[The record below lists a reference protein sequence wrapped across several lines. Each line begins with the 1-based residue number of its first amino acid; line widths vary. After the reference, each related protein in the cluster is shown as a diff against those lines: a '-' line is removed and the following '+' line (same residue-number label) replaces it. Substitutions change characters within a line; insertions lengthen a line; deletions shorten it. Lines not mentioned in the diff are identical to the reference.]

1 MKSKGNKSISPVPK
15 GRDSVNN
22 VTAIGKDITSKLDNK
37 ASSILLNNTI
47 KKPNNKE
54 SILKIFKGE
63 LPAKSGKNS
72 SVLDEFQ
79 WEYAIVVPN
88 PDFPGKL
95 NEAVTLETAQ
105 NFYKDCFKAKK
116 TGSLQKDTLNFL
128 QESQAFIDAY
138 NSLNDIDDGK
148 ALIGGGKLTVEG
160 EKVFDNGTPTKD
172 FTTLVRNALFYK
184 LVCSLGLKV
193 KQMASKTGEY
203 LYFVITADEND
214 LMIEAER
221 TRFEKQLEI
230 ALSDMQSL
238 IPCDEYL
245 RPLHILKNDD
255 PEIKR
260 LYKEIKPFLT
270 RAFGLQKNVEKV
282 EYKLDP
288 NGVTPNMWNAYKI
301 YLSLLKDGI
310 TKITGSVSSHSSQM
324 FLFQKLVKDS
334 IEKANLG
341 FRNRDCLKNLWTRM
355 DISKPIAPFAEYR
368 RGNKDDELCNM
379 WRTHEINESG
389 KRSLFRNMERIRL
402 IVSYIRTE
410 VGINFLQEKGFIVA
424 HYPLHNIWQL
434 KGKNSNIVQNIPD
447 EDKLLRNILY
457 DFKPLNADGPLI
469 TSWRTSLFNQKIPLS
484 KIRNYYGEKLAL
496 YFEFLRYHQC
506 SLLFPALIGI
516 AVFVIQRVF
525 DSQSS
530 QVLALNAFYSIFMT
544 IWATAFLEGWKRK
557 EAALSISWG
566 TTKFEQIEIPRP
578 QYKGIKRRSPVT
590 DELEE
595 IYYPESK
602 RVKFLILAVTVSLL
616 IISLVLGI
624 VAGLIILKSELADKL
639 VVSTFNLA
647 GPICSVLNAIQILVF
662 NVIYQKLAKIMT
674 DFENHKTENQYQD
687 SYIWKVF
694 AFQFV
699 NSFNS
704 LVYIAFIKGYVGE
717 GCLVTQDDGS
727 VKKGSNCMNELF
739 TQLVSIFVVSYIK
752 NLVEIGVPFIKYQM
766 KKRKKAQNKVATV
779 VNVEHNN
786 ENNPK
791 DIRTKVESQLLL
803 EDYMTTDK
811 DGTIDDYMELA
822 IQFGYMTLFALAF
835 PISTALGFLGLWFEM
850 HTDKLKTLHLVRR
863 PLPLSSKDIGT
874 WSSIFSIICVL
885 AIFSNTALFC
895 FTSGTFDDMDG
906 VSEYNQIIF
915 AVVVVLLLLFR
926 SVLQNAI
933 PDISQS
939 FSIVIARHD
948 YVVEKVLRGESQP
961 LDQID
966 EEVLDTGIYFSS
978 LSEKMSQ
985 LDLV

>member
-1 MKSKGNKSISPVPK
+1 MKSRGNKSVSPAPK
-15 GRDSVNN
+15 SKVNPGEI
-22 VTAIGKDITSKLDNK
+22 TAIGKDITSNLDNK
-37 ASSILLNNTI
+37 ASSILLPQPKT
-47 KKPNNKE
+47 PANNKE
-54 SILKIFKGE
+54 QISKIFKG
-63 LPAKSGKNS
+63 LVPSKSGKNIL
-72 SVLDEFQ
+72 VLQDYQ
-79 WEYAIVVPN
+79 WEYTIVLPN
-88 PDFPGKL
+88 PDFPGRL
-95 NEAVTLETAQ
+95 NEAVTLEIAE
-105 NFYKDCFKAKK
+105 NFYKECFKAKK
-116 TGSLQKDTLNFL
+116 TGSLQKDTLSFL
-128 QESQAFIDAY
+128 QESQAFLEAY
-138 NSLNDIDDGK
+138 KSLNDIDNGK
-148 ALIGGGKLTVEG
+148 ALNGGGKMTIEG
-160 EKVFDNGTPTKD
+160 ENCYDNGTPAKD
-172 FTTLVRNALFYK
+172 FMTLVRNALFYK

-193 KQMASKTGEY
+193 KQMTSKNGEF

-221 TRFEKQLEI
+221 TRFDKQLEI

-238 IPCDEYL
+238 IPCDDYL

-255 PEIKR
+255 AEIKR

-301 YLSLLKDGI
+301 FLSLLKDGI
-310 TKITGSVSSHSSQM
+310 TKITGSVSSHAGQM
-324 FLFQKLVKDS
+324 FLFQKLIKDS

-341 FRNRDCLKNLWTRM
+341 FKNRDCLKNLWTRM
-355 DISKPIAPFAEYR
+355 SIGKPIAPFAEYR
-368 RGNKDDELCNM
+368 RSNKDDELGNM
-379 WRTHEINESG
+379 WRTHEISESG
-389 KRSLFRNMERIRL
+389 RRSLFRNMERIRL

-410 VGINFLQEKGFIVA
+410 ISINFLQERGFIEA
-424 HYPLHNIWQL
+424 HFPLHNIWQL
-434 KGKNSNIVQNIPD
+434 KGKSSNVVENAPE
-447 EDKLLRNILY
+447 EDRMLRNILY
-457 DFKPLNADGPLI
+457 DFKPLNSDGPLL
-469 TSWRTSLFNQKIPLS
+469 TSWKTALINQKIPLS
-484 KIRNYYGEKLAL
+484 KIRNYYGEKVAL

-516 AVFVIQRVF
+516 GVFVVQRLF
-525 DSQSS
+525 DDKST

-544 IWATAFLEGWKRK
+544 IWATSFLEGWKRK
-557 EAALSISWG
+557 EAGLSVTWG
-566 TTKFEQIEIPRP
+566 TTKFEQIEIARP
-578 QYKGIKRRSPVT
+578 QYKGLKRRSPVT

-616 IISLVLGI
+616 IISLVLSI
-624 VAGLIILKSELADKL
+624 VAGLIILKSELADEL
-639 VVSTFNLA
+639 VVSSFNLA

-662 NVIYQKLAKIMT
+662 NFIYQKLAKIMT

-717 GCLVTQDDGS
+717 GCLVTQDDGT
-727 VKKGSNCMNELF
+727 VKKSSNCMNELF

-752 NLVEIGVPFIKYQM
+752 NLVEVGVPFIKYQM
-766 KKRKKAQNKVATV
+766 KKRKRAQSKIGSEPVNNKDV
-779 VNVEHNN
+779 
-786 ENNPK
+786 
-791 DIRTKVESQLLL
+791 RTKIESQLLL
-803 EDYMTTDK
+803 EDYMTVDK

-835 PISTALGFLGLWFEM
+835 PLSSALAFFGLWFEM
-850 HTDKLKTLHLVRR
+850 QTDKLKILHLVRR
-863 PLPLSSKDIGT
+863 PLPLSTKDIGT

-895 FTSGTFDDMDG
+895 FTSGTFDQMDG
-906 VSEYNQIIF
+906 FSDYTQIIF
-915 AVVVVLLLLFR
+915 GVIVVLLLVFR

-933 PDISQS
+933 PDISQN
-939 FSIVIARHD
+939 FSIVVARHD
-948 YVVEKVLRGESQP
+948 FVVEKVLRGESEP
-961 LDQID
+961 LDKID

-978 LSEKMSQ
+978 LSEKMSHI
-985 LDLV
+985 DLV